1 MAFGVQNEERKPHQL
16 RLSCRLQT
24 AAPEDAR
31 LEPPVAT
38 ANARSHYRPSHC
50 GESRVVRIAWPISTS
65 RRKRETK
72 MRPCCMTEPDPF
84 DFSTVSKALIVGA
97 GHGIGLAAVEWLVRE
112 TSATIYATYRSPG
125 RASDLLVVAG
135 ECSRV
140 KASELDPTDE
150 KQLEALARTV
160 SDHSGE
166 LTLILNCVGV
176 LHDEHMQPEKTLRTI
191 SGEQLLRSFQVNAV
205 VTPLLAKH
213 FHRLLKGPD
222 LSVFASLSAKVGSI
236 EDNRLGGWYGYRASK
251 AALNMFIRTIA
262 IEFANTRSNCIAL
275 ALHPGTTRTAL
286 SEPFIARTRYTVHSP
301 SATVENIFSVI
312 QGRRLQESGSFFS
325 WDGTSIPW

>member
-1 MAFGVQNEERKPHQL
+1 M
-16 RLSCRLQT
+16 S
-24 AAPEDAR
+24 
-31 LEPPVAT
+31 
-38 ANARSHYRPSHC
+38 
-50 GESRVVRIAWPISTS
+50 
-65 RRKRETK
+65 
-72 MRPCCMTEPDPF
+72 EPDLF
-84 DFSTVSKALIVGA
+84 DFSGVKAALIVGA

-125 RASDLLVVAG
+125 RAGDLLALA
-135 ECSRV
+135 EKCSRV
-140 KASELDPTDE
+140 TASRLDPTSE
-150 KQLEALARTV
+150 MELESLASTV
-160 SDHSGE
+160 SDGSGE

-176 LHDEHMQPEKTLRTI
+176 LHDEQMQPEKTLRTI
-191 SGEQLLRSFQVNAV
+191 SGEQLLRSFEVNAV

-213 FHRLLKGPD
+213 FHRLLKGRD

-262 IEFANTRSNCIAL
+262 IEFSNTRSNCIAL

-286 SEPFIARTRYTVHSP
+286 SEPFISRTRYTVHSP